1 MRKTGMKQYNEV
13 LNHQSEFG
21 KEDSETVIRFACTGS
36 EPWENKP
43 LIKGDYRCSRVL
55 THW

>member
-55 THW
+55 TRW